1 MQLHTYYY
9 NVNKSNIFELTT
21 NGKILQWPT
30 DLQFFIEHLKLKYN
44 VFIQIYPTKNQNI
57 IKADIEIDRDGLYSI
72 IEFKLRNYIKKHYI

>member
-57 IKADIEIDRDGLYSI
+57 IKLT
-72 IEFKLRNYIKKHYI
+72 F

>member
-44 VFIQIYPTKNQNI
+44 VFIQIYLSLI
-57 IKADIEIDRDGLYSI
+57 HI
-72 IEFKLRNYIKKHYI
+72 